1 MPSTPGLACMRL
13 YRKFAVLLTVS
24 LLITAGLPATA
35 VSETVIIQNVEL
47 LRRGK
52 QISVRLLT
60 SSPPVYQITENLAAQ
75 TLVVKF
81 KNARAGFA
89 DGRMERLF
97 NDLQLSGIRFSEF
110 DGEIWAQFKLEEKD
124 LTYSVSALTKN
135 SGVQIDFR
143 PAFEIKPLPDPPEDA
158 VYQLFSLKFDSENKR
173 QLLCHNRIVFEN
185 ILNLKTT
192 VVFRVNFDK

>member
-75 TLVVKF
+75 TLVV
-81 KNARAGFA
+81 
-89 DGRMERLF
+89 
-97 NDLQLSGIRFSEF
+97 
-110 DGEIWAQFKLEEKD
+110 
-124 LTYSVSALTKN
+124 
-135 SGVQIDFR
+135 
-143 PAFEIKPLPDPPEDA
+143 
-158 VYQLFSLKFDSENKR
+158 
-173 QLLCHNRIVFEN
+173 
-185 ILNLKTT
+185 
-192 VVFRVNFDK
+192 